1 MSPVR
6 FLFSSLFLAA
16 TAAVLQAQTT
26 VPALKA
32 ALTNRTLVAGGAP
45 AHVNLRSHFTVP
57 NVTGPVVQFDTTKG
71 KFNAE
76 LLSTGTPKTVANF
89 LNYANRGAYTNSL
102 IHRSVKDFV
111 IQGGGFTLSGTNINP
126 VATDAPVDN
135 EPKYSNT
142 RGTLAMAKTSAGP
155 STATSQWFV
164 NLANNSAN
172 LDAQNGGFTVF
183 GYVLSTGMSVVD
195 AIAAVQVYD
204 AKAQLGAA
212 FDSLPLLANGLTPE
226 NFLMVKSVG
235 VVPLYPE
242 LASAAAVMSFSAT
255 SSNTG
260 VATLEVAASTLTIR
274 PVSAGTTTIT
284 VRAVDTNGKDVTS
297 NFNVTVAAAP
307 LVTTQPASQTVAAG
321 ANATLSVAASGSPTF
336 QWQRNGGN
344 VAATS
349 ATVNI
354 TNMQPTIAGLYTAV
368 ATSAGVSSIST
379 PAILGVSTTSKVIG
393 SGKEVTPNAPHP
405 NGKTYDQILLEG
417 LAAAVTAEFSPN
429 PAVNQ
434 VTRMSYIDLENDIVQ
449 IEFSGPGTLSV
460 LLDEATGPAA
470 PVKYSQ
476 PSVLYAKG
484 RASIVITGANEY
496 TNVSVFTVGR
506 ATAYDKTGVYD
517 ILKEPNTTTNN
528 PANNGS
534 PLFVGQGSTAYDG
547 VADIA
552 RISIS
557 STNGKFGGI
566 RTANAWF
573 GDSKGYTG
581 IYAPGVTFTGPVY
594 VGNIRARDSAT
605 PVLLLGGAQ
614 GATAVTGGDLFQE
627 NGQPVQV
634 SGITQLKFQN
644 GSDSHG
650 RLYLAQKNQGVLHQN
665 GQNVTAQV
673 VVNP

>member
-1 MSPVR
+1 M
-6 FLFSSLFLAA
+6 
-16 TAAVLQAQTT
+16 
-26 VPALKA
+26 K
-32 ALTNRTLVAGGAP
+32 
-45 AHVNLRSHFTVP
+45 
-57 NVTGPVVQFDTTKG
+57 
-71 KFNAE
+71 
-76 LLSTGTPKTVANF
+76 
-89 LNYANRGAYTNSL
+89 YANRGAYTNSL

-260 VATLEVAASTLTIR
+260 VATVEVAASTLTIR

-344 VAATS
+344 VTATS
-349 ATVNI
+349 ATVSI
-354 TNMQPTIAGLYTAV
+354 TNMQPNIAGLYTV
-368 ATSAGVSSIST
+368 LATSAGATSTST

-393 SGKEVTPNAPHP
+393 SGREVDQNVPHP
-405 NGKTYDQILLEG
+405 NGKKYDQVLLEG
-417 LAAAVTAEFSPN
+417 TAAAITSEFSPD

-434 VTRMSYIDLENDIVQ
+434 VTRMSYIDLDDDIVQ
-449 IEFSGPGTLSV
+449 IEFTGPGTLSV
-460 LLDEATGPAA
+460 LLDDPTGPAA
-470 PVKYSQ
+470 PVKYTQ
-476 PSVLYAKG
+476 PTIKYAKG
-484 RASIVITGANEY
+484 HASIVITGANEY

-506 ATAYDKTGVYD
+506 ATAYDRTGVYN
-517 ILKEPNTTTNN
+517 ILKDPNTTDNN

-534 PLFVGQGSTAYDG
+534 PLFVGHGSTAYDG
-547 VADIA
+547 FADIA
-552 RISIS
+552 RISIT

-566 RTANAWF
+566 RTANAVYF
-573 GDSKGYTG
+573 DVEGYTG
-581 IYAPGVTFTGPVY
+581 I
-594 VGNIRARDSAT
+594 
-605 PVLLLGGAQ
+605 
-614 GATAVTGGDLFQE
+614 
-627 NGQPVQV
+627 
-634 SGITQLKFQN
+634 
-644 GSDSHG
+644 
-650 RLYLAQKNQGVLHQN
+650 
-665 GQNVTAQV
+665 
-673 VVNP
+673 